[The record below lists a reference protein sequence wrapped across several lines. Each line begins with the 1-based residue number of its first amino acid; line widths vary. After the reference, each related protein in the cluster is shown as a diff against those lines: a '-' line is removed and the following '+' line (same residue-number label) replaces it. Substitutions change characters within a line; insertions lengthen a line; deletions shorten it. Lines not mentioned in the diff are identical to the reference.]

1 MIADWRGVPD
11 GPVIDR
17 PVREVSQLIGAVAKE
32 CGIKDRLMLEDVMA
46 AWRSIVGGF
55 LSTHSQPD
63 TIQRGML
70 TVRILQPA
78 VHHSL
83 MMEKPRILARL
94 KEKLGPKAVRD
105 IRFRHG

>member
-11 GPVIDR
+11 GPIMDR
-17 PVREVSQLIGAVAKE
+17 PMREIADLVGDVAKE
-32 CGIKDRLMLEDVMA
+32 CGLKDRLLLEDVAA
-46 AWRSIVGGF
+46 AWRTVVGDF
-55 LSTHSQPD
+55 LATHSRPD
-63 TIQRGML
+63 TIQRGIL

-83 MMEKPRILARL
+83 VMEKPRILSRI
-94 KEKLGPKAVRD
+94 KQKLGPKAIRD

>member
-11 GPVIDR
+11 GPLLDR
-17 PVREVSQLIGAVAKE
+17 PVREVADLVGAVARE
-32 CGIKDRLMLEDVMA
+32 CGIKDRLLLEDVVA
-46 AWRSIVGGF
+46 AWRAIVGDF
-55 LSTHSQPD
+55 LATHSQPD

-94 KEKLGPKAVRD
+94 KQKLGPGSVRD